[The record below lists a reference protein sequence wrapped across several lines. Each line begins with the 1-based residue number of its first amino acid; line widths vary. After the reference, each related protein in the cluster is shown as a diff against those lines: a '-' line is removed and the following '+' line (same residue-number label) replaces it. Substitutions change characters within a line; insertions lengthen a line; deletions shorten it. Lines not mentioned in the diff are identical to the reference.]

1 MCIRDRVK
9 GEVASGEINLSC
21 SSGRFLSVQLNVIEV
36 VAVLYFFSTIV
47 YEEARSLV
55 QAGVHDLTTRGRGRG
70 VVGACR

>member
-1 MCIRDRVK
+1 M
-9 GEVASGEINLSC
+9 
-21 SSGRFLSVQLNVIEV
+21 VIEV